1 MAVIGVCLFAPLQG
15 QEQPAIL
22 PLTTTDYGLLFTEVN
37 IKGKTYTAM
46 VDWGDFAPIQLSSAL
61 IEELKLET
69 HDSDIEMTD
78 VNGQVYVL
86 QQGHLDTLRVGGQP
100 RTDLTFYSANGEIAA
115 VSQQVGTAF
124 HVVLGW
130 GFFAG
135 QPVTLDLP
143 NKQLILGKAESLS
156 GGRSPFRVPI
166 QTDYG
171 YLIGQFVLEN
181 GDHLPMLIDTGS
193 PLSQLHT
200 RHEGLPAGA
209 GAVNW
214 QGTDFPVRILTAQ
227 CDEQTT
233 PIHAE
238 VMDLTALEPLGVKG
252 ILGLHDLKDK
262 VLVIRPEQAEL
273 HLWKA
278 P

>member
-1 MAVIGVCLFAPLQG
+1 M
-15 QEQPAIL
+15 
-22 PLTTTDYGLLFTEVN
+22 N
-37 IKGKTYTAM
+37 IRGKSYTAL

-61 IEELKLET
+61 IEELQLET
-69 HDSDIEMTD
+69 QDSDIQMTD
-78 VNGQVYVL
+78 ANGQVYVL
-86 QQGHLDTLRVGGQP
+86 QQGILDTLRVGGQP

-115 VSQQVGTAF
+115 VGQQVGTEF

-135 QPVTLDLP
+135 LPVTLDLP
-143 NKQLILGKAESLS
+143 NDQLVIGKAEGPAN
-156 GGRSPFRVPI
+156 GGASFRVPI

-171 YLIGQFVLEN
+171 YLIGQFDLDN
-181 GDHLPMLIDTGS
+181 GEQLPMLIDTGS
-193 PLSQLHT
+193 PLSQLHN
-200 RHEGLPAGA
+200 RHEALPAGE

-214 QGTDFPVRILTAQ
+214 QGTDFPVRIITAQ
-227 CDEQTT
+227 SDEQTM
-233 PIHAE
+233 PIQAE

-252 ILGLHDLKDK
+252 ILGLHDLKDR
-262 VLVIRPEQAEL
+262 VLVIQPEQAEL